1 MTQRPVALVTG
12 GSRGIGRAIAAQL
25 AQLGFDLAVA
35 YYDFI
40 DGQPDDSAATEAKGL
55 IEAAG
60 NACELVRADVSSA
73 ADRQKLLDQV
83 KSAFGRC
90 DLLVNNAGVA
100 PSQRLDILEATEESF
115 DRVMNINL
123 RGPYFLTQAVAN
135 WMIQQIADDAD
146 RRCRIVNISSISAYT
161 ASPARGEYCLSK
173 SGVSMMTLLFAARLA
188 DEGIGV
194 FEIRPGIIA
203 TDMTRAVKDKYDAL
217 IADGLTPIRRWGEPE
232 DVADAVAAVAG
243 GNLDFATGQ
252 VLNVDGGFHIRR
264 L

>member
-1 MTQRPVALVTG
+1 MNQRPVALVTG
-12 GSRGIGRAIAAQL
+12 GSRGIGRAVAVQL
-25 AQLGFDLAVA
+25 AELGFDLAVA
-35 YYDFI
+35 YFDFV
-40 DGQPDDSAATEAKGL
+40 DGQPDDSAAAEAKGL

-60 NACELVRADVSSA
+60 SACELVRADVSSA
-73 ADRQKLLDQV
+73 ADRETLLAQI
-83 KSAFGRC
+83 KAAFGRC

-100 PSQRLDILEATEESF
+100 PSKRLDILEATEESF

-135 WMIQQIADDAD
+135 WMIEQNAGDAD
-146 RRCRIVNISSISAYT
+146 RHCRIVNISSVSAYA

-173 SGVSMMTLLFAARLA
+173 AGVSMMTLLYAARLA

-217 IADGLTPIRRWGEPE
+217 IADGLTPIRRWGQPE
-232 DVADAVAAVAG
+232 DVADAVAAVAS

>member
-1 MTQRPVALVTG
+1 MNQRPVALVTG
-12 GSRGIGRAIAAQL
+12 GSRGIGRAIAVGL
-25 AQLGFDLAVA
+25 AELGFDLAIA
-35 YYDFI
+35 YYDVK

-55 IEAAG
+55 IESAG
-60 NACELVRADVSSA
+60 GACELISADIASA
-73 ADRQKLLDQV
+73 DDRGRLLDQIKTV
-83 KSAFGRC
+83 FGRC

-100 PSQRLDILEATEESF
+100 PNQRLDILEATEESF

-135 WMIQQIADDAD
+135 WMIEQSRDDAA
-146 RRCRIVNISSISAYT
+146 RQCRIVNISSISAYT

-173 SGVSMMTLLFAARLA
+173 AGVSMMTLLFAARLA

-203 TDMTRAVKDKYDAL
+203 TDMTSTVKDKYDAL
-217 IADGLTPIRRWGEPE
+217 IADGLTPIRRWGQPE
-232 DVADAVAAVAG
+232 DVAAAVAAVAEG
-243 GNLDFATGQ
+243 RLDFATGQ